1 MHSKNTCKYA
11 AIIGMACALGA
22 CSAGPDPKPEIESA
36 RTLISQAEQSGAP
49 EFAGADI
56 QSARDHLQRAEEAD
70 SKHRDDD
77 AQRYAAE
84 AAVDAKLA
92 MGRTAAAKAE
102 QAAEEAKR
110 GVEALKQE
118 ANRPESQPMPA
129 QPPAPTTV
137 P

>member
-1 MHSKNTCKYA
+1 MHRTDIRKYV
-11 AIIGMACALGA
+11 AILAVTGALGA

-49 EFAGADI
+49 EFAGADM
-56 QSARDHLQRAEEAD
+56 QAARDHLQRAEESD
-70 SKHRDDD
+70 RKHRDDD
-77 AQRYAAE
+77 AQRYAAQ

-102 QAAEEAKR
+102 QAAEQAQR
-110 GVEALKQE
+110 GVDALRQE
-118 ANRPESQPMPA
+118 ANRPEPV
-129 QPPAPTTV
+129 PTPV